1 MLEQGPN
8 IDVGNIYTGDRYLPD
23 RVRKLGLKTMPIDG
37 KSRPNVSSLK
47 LGHTSRERLRPSWAS
62 YYKNRE
68 GFIRKA
74 SVKASSLDVK
84 VREPLKH
91 MRTITSTKVK

>member
-47 LGHTSRERLRPSWAS
+47 LGHTSREDYDLVGR
-62 YYKNRE
+62 
-68 GFIRKA
+68 
-74 SVKASSLDVK
+74 V
-84 VREPLKH
+84 
-91 MRTITSTKVK
+91 TIKTAKGL